1 MGKLLVKPRDIVVP
15 GEIIAEGL
23 DYVPST
29 GTFREEN
36 KVISSLLGMINIDG
50 RVLKVIPL
58 SGRYLP
64 RVGDVI
70 IGKIIDVMISGWR
83 VDTNSAYSAVLSL
96 KEGTTSFVQRGS
108 DLTKYYD
115 IGDYIVAKIINV
127 TSQKLVDLTMKGPG
141 LKKLNGGTII
151 KVNHTKVPR
160 IIGKNGSMINLI
172 KELTN
177 CKIIVGQNGIVWI
190 QGQPEEEVI
199 VINAIR
205 RIEKEAHLPGLTEKI
220 KEFIEKSHKKIKA
233 K

>member
-220 KEFIEKSHKKIKA
+220 KEFIEKSHKKIKT

>member
-141 LKKLNGGTII
+141 LKKLKGGTII